1 MPLFHRSDR
10 KAKPPSRFSLRKHHR
25 ERLSASSSSVGSAGS
40 GPRAKAAVSAAA
52 ASPGPAPAPLG
63 PPAKPLQLGLSHSS
77 SRLSASVRSSTSTA
91 RSTSPT
97 LIESLPGDAE
107 LLGGSDSDSGEVGA
121 GVGRASMAADPHDNS
136 SRTSSSGASG
146 APTPTN
152 PLAGGRGV
160 RNSLVDYRQLR
171 CSMSYKNRAETY
183 HRAAGSST
191 ISPGHRR
198 SDVRMSELRASMSS
212 SSGEPP
218 HYSNYPPPSPA
229 PSHHHAHA
237 QRGSSRRDG
246 SMDADDLLFLATTPS
261 STTSAARMS
270 TLEASTSSASVST
283 SSRPS
288 SADSTNAGDV
298 ARPSDIRPS
307 MLGEGRITEAN
318 VAAMQT
324 RRAFQQMVLAM
335 KTEEGDSDSDSDDE
349 ADESEDDSDSDA
361 FHSNST
367 TGSSNVSVGGG
378 PVVKLG
384 RDEYRKFQFRLR
396 QLEELCSEQARKQ
409 QFMEEAIER
418 EVQARTRK
426 VVAAMEKKIDMY
438 RQAKELECERE
449 IARRVSEMESGSSA
463 SMGSLR
469 EARSS
474 RRSMMPRQSASLL
487 TPMSRSSGNLAML
500 GRDSERGKP
509 LDKIFHPRRA
519 RRRLEQM
526 REQEEQQKREMEQFR
541 EFIRVTEMRSTTVEA
556 SREMTASLRQL
567 GDPDLAE
574 LLLQAPPADLVDMV
588 CVLRQHVDVQE
599 KQLDE
604 AKQLISAAIEA
615 REEAEATAREAV
627 ALTIQLDSRLDRA
640 SQEMTWVRDELRQSV
655 LLSPDEMS
663 ARTTRVLSAPFMMAP
678 PALPP
683 QAVAASGSS
692 SPLSAAAKSILTA

>member
-1 MPLFHRSDR
+1 
-10 KAKPPSRFSLRKHHR
+10 
-25 ERLSASSSSVGSAGS
+25 
-40 GPRAKAAVSAAA
+40 
-52 ASPGPAPAPLG
+52 
-63 PPAKPLQLGLSHSS
+63 
-77 SRLSASVRSSTSTA
+77 
-91 RSTSPT
+91 
-97 LIESLPGDAE
+97 
-107 LLGGSDSDSGEVGA
+107 
-121 GVGRASMAADPHDNS
+121 
-136 SRTSSSGASG
+136 
-146 APTPTN
+146 
-152 PLAGGRGV
+152 
-160 RNSLVDYRQLR
+160 
-171 CSMSYKNRAETY
+171 MSYKNRAETY
-183 HRAAGSST
+183 HRAAGSTT

-218 HYSNYPPPSPA
+218 HYSLYPPPSPA
-229 PSHHHAHA
+229 P
-237 QRGSSRRDG
+237 SSRRDG

-288 SADSTNAGDV
+288 SAESTAAGDA

-367 TGSSNVSVGGG
+367 TGSSN
-378 PVVKLG
+378 
-384 RDEYRKFQFRLR
+384 YRKFQFRLR

-449 IARRVSEMESGSSA
+449 IARRISEMESGSSA

-487 TPMSRSSGNLAML
+487 TPMSRSSGNLAMM

-556 SREMTASLRQL
+556 SREMTASLREL

-655 LLSPDEMS
+655 MLSPDEMS

-678 PALPP
+678 PALPA
-683 QAVAASGSS
+683 QAIAASGSS